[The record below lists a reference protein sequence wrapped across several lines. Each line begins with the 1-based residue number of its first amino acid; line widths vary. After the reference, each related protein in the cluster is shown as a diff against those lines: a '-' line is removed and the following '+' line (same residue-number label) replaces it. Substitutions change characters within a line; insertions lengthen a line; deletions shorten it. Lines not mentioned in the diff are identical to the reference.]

1 VTLRARLLAALVVL
15 LVALGAS
22 GVVVTL
28 VQRDYLY
35 DQLDQQL
42 NEVAARPR
50 AALQRLLAGAGVTPT
65 NGYAD
70 MYVGVIV
77 DGTLTTVQAPTDDPE
92 LVPSV
97 PLDRLPT
104 TPTTRP
110 TLAGDASTVRVLAL
124 ELPRGRVAVF
134 ALSTA
139 RADAAAERLMV
150 TLALVA
156 LVVLTVGA
164 LVTWWVIRLG
174 LRPIRQMTAAADAI
188 SAGAKDTRIDVA
200 PGATEAARLGQAL
213 NTMIDTA
220 REAEAKLRRFV
231 ADASHELRTPL
242 TTLRGYS
249 ALHSG
254 EPATDPAALAEVS
267 DAMRRINQEAA
278 RMTHIV
284 DDLLDLTAM
293 DEHRLGELSTFDLR
307 EVLDDLAGDLR
318 VVQPMR
324 PIEVDCPKSLIV
336 SADHHRIVQ
345 AVAALA
351 GNALRHTPTA
361 TPVWLTGARRPDGAV
376 RVAVV
381 DHGPGIAGEHLPHL
395 FERFYRADRGRTRA
409 SGGNG
414 LGLAIVAGIVT
425 AHGGRYGAESPPG
438 GPTSFWFELPP
449 HPVGSAR

>member
-1 VTLRARLLAALVVL
+1 MTLRARLLAALVVL
-15 LVALGAS
+15 IVALGAS

-50 AALQRLLAGAGVTPT
+50 AALQRLLAGAQVTPT
-65 NGYAD
+65 SGYAD

-77 DGTLTTVQAPTDDPE
+77 DGTLTTVQAPTEDPE

-110 TLAGDASTVRVLAL
+110 TLAGEASSVRVLAL

-134 ALSTA
+134 ALSTT
-139 RADAAAERLMV
+139 RADAAAGRLMV

-156 LVVLTVGA
+156 LVVLAVVA
-164 LVTWWVIRLG
+164 LVAWWVIRLG
-174 LRPIRQMTAAADAI
+174 LRPIKQMTAAADAI

-213 NTMIDTA
+213 NAMIDTT
-220 REAEAKLRRFV
+220 REAESKLRRFV

-254 EPATDPAALAEVS
+254 ELEPAALAEVS

-293 DEHRLGELSTFDLR
+293 DEQRLGELTAFDLR
-307 EVLDDLAGDLR
+307 TVLDDLAGDLR

-324 PIEVDCPKSLIV
+324 PIEVDCPESLMV
-336 SADHHRIVQ
+336 TADHHRIVQ

-351 GNALRHTPTA
+351 GNALRHTPAA
-361 TPVWLTGARRPDGAV
+361 TPVWLTAARRSDGAV

-381 DHGPGIAGEHLPHL
+381 DHGPGIAREHLPHL
-395 FERFYRADRGRTRA
+395 FERFYRADRGRARA

-438 GPTSFWFELPP
+438 GPTTFWFELPP
-449 HPVGSAR
+449 TTIAGAG